1 MLSSQRRTQIVGTG
15 LAVGLL
21 WAYWPAL
28 TDVAERWWTDPKYS
42 HGYFVPLFAVW
53 LLWRRW
59 RHSEVT
65 LGGTAA
71 PGVWWGLPLLS
82 AGLAL
87 HLAGNYFFVDWVS
100 EASLLVSLAGLC
112 VCLGGWPLARLAA
125 PSIGFLAFMLPLP
138 FVVEV
143 GLAHPLQSLATT
155 ASTFLLQ
162 LCGFTVTATGNYI
175 EMNSG
180 ILNVADACS
189 GLGMLV
195 TFFALMTGIAIVLKR
210 PLVDKLVLVAS
221 AVPIALIANV
231 IRITVT
237 GILFEKGSRAVAMS
251 VYHDGAGL
259 FMMTL
264 ALVLTGIELLIF
276 SHLLVE
282 PPSEAAPRETL
293 GLDLGLSAPAP
304 VPRGGAVRELG
315 RKGS

>member
-1 MLSSQRRTQIVGTG
+1 MAMLTSQRLAQIVGAT

-42 HGYFVPLFAVW
+42 HGYFVPLFAAW

-59 RHSEVT
+59 RRAEFT
-65 LGGTAA
+65 PNGKPA
-71 PGVWWGLPLLS
+71 PGVLWGLPLLS
-82 AGLAL
+82 AGIAL
-87 HLAGNYFFVDWVS
+87 HMAGSFFYFDSVS
-100 EASLLVSLAGLC
+100 EVSILISLFGLC

-138 FVVEV
+138 YQVEV

-155 ASTFLLQ
+155 ASTYLLQ
-162 LCGFTVTATGNYI
+162 MFGLTAVATGNVI
-175 EMNSG
+175 EMNRGS
-180 ILNVADACS
+180 LNVEEACS

-195 TFFALMTGIAIVLKR
+195 TFFALMTAVAIVLKR

-221 AVPIALIANV
+221 AVPVALIANI
-231 IRITVT
+231 IRITAT
-237 GILFEKGSRAVAMS
+237 GILSEKGSRAVAAT
-251 VYHDGAGL
+251 VYHEWAGL
-259 FMMTL
+259 FMVPL
-264 ALVLTGIELLIF
+264 ALLLTWVELKIL

-282 PPSEAAPRETL
+282 PPPEAPPSESL

-304 VPRGGAVRELG
+304 VPVGSGRGG
-315 RKGS
+315 S